1 MAGTQWGARSTDA
14 GLPWTAGDW
23 THLQPSGGP
32 VIEKKGAPLVQVA
45 DPKCPG
51 PV

>member
-1 MAGTQWGARSTDA
+1 MAGTE
-14 GLPWTAGDW
+14 LPEESRDAGDW

-32 VIEKKGAPLVQVA
+32 VIEEKGAPLVQVA